1 MPSLAEPKAYSNRA
15 LERLFR
21 SPVTPQMIDHIA
33 NYASTVIECSPPPS
47 PVDTYANT
55 LPSPPSTPAHHSSSS
70 SLCSSTESTAAS
82 TTTGSAVVVPPLND
96 FIRILVLNSNVQ
108 ASTLLPTLVY
118 LERLKHKL
126 PVAAKGMHCT
136 CHRVFLASLI
146 VAAKYLNDQSPKN
159 KHWSAHSTVFSVG
172 EVNLMEKQLLALLD
186 FDLRIT
192 EADLASSLQDF
203 LQQQQT
209 MSAPTTTATERRN
222 SRYASTPLSV
232 VTTVS
237 KASATTA
244 SSSAM
249 VSPTTPSPR
258 SSGSYQTTPLNQV
271 SSNKRGSIGSRGSR
285 TQFQMP
291 QIVQQQQPQ
300 DVFRRRPSLPN
311 QPCLEEGETLHGYAN
326 KVGGPFRSHHQGHYY
341 QHQQYQHQQHH
352 YGAHQQQH
360 AHHHQSHYPS
370 PDSSADAAYQRSS
383 STSDEEMTPVSA
395 SASASCSPEQMS
407 STGAQRSW
415 PVYGR
420 HSMPPSSLT
429 GNPGYK
435 HYQSGTSSSSVH
447 PQYQGYGHH
456 QTSTSSTS
464 AGRHGTW
471 AATGATSRAMC

>member
-47 PVDTYANT
+47 PADTYANS

-70 SLCSSTESTAAS
+70 HNDSAASTAAAS
-82 TTTGSAVVVPPLND
+82 VVAVPPLND

-192 EADLASSLQDF
+192 EADLASSLHDF
-203 LQQQQT
+203 LQQQSKT
-209 MSAPTTTATERRN
+209 VSTISERPT
-222 SRYASTPLSV
+222 SRYASASVAPLSV
-232 VTTVS
+232 VTTATA
-237 KASATTA
+237 KTTA
-244 SSSAM
+244 TSSL

-258 SSGSYQTTPLNQV
+258 SSGSYQITPLNQL
-271 SSNKRGSIGSRGSR
+271 SSNKRGSVSNRGSR
-285 TQFQMP
+285 TQLHILQ
-291 QIVQQQQPQ
+291 QQQQHVQQQQPQ

-311 QPCLEEGETLHGYAN
+311 QPCLEEGETLHGYSN
-326 KVGGPFRSHHQGHYY
+326 KHFRGQYY
-341 QHQQYQHQQHH
+341 QHHNSQYQHHYYSQQPHP
-352 YGAHQQQH
+352 
-360 AHHHQSHYPS
+360 HQSHYPS
-370 PDSSADAAYQRSS
+370 PDSGSDAYVSQRS
-383 STSDEEMTPVSA
+383 SDEEMTPVST
-395 SASASCSPEQMS
+395 SASSPCEQS
-407 STGAQRSW
+407 ATTIGYIGAAQRSW

-420 HSMPPSSLT
+420 HSMPPSVSAT
-429 GNPGYK
+429 TANGSGYAT
-435 HYQSGTSSSSVH
+435 HYQSGSSGSVH
-447 PQYQGYGHH
+447 SHYQGYH
-456 QTSTSSTS
+456 QHES
-464 AGRHGTW
+464 AASVAASRHGAW
-471 AATGATSRAMC
+471 AAANATSRAMC

>member
-47 PVDTYANT
+47 PVDAYANT

-70 SLCSSTESTAAS
+70 SRSSTESTAS
-82 TTTGSAVVVPPLND
+82 TATGSAVVVPPLND

-209 MSAPTTTATERRN
+209 VSAPSSERPN
-222 SRYASTPLSV
+222 SRYASTSLSV

-237 KASATTA
+237 KASSTTA
-244 SSSAM
+244 SSAM

-258 SSGSYQTTPLNQV
+258 SSGSYQTSSLNQV

-326 KVGGPFRSHHQGHYY
+326 KVGGPFRAHNQGHYY

-352 YGAHQQQH
+352 YGAHR
-360 AHHHQSHYPS
+360 HQSHYPS
-370 PDSSADAAYQRSS
+370 PDSGSDAVYQRSS
-383 STSDEEMTPVSA
+383 SSDEEMTPVSA
-395 SASASCSPEQMS
+395 SASASCSPEQMN

-420 HSMPPSSLT
+420 HSMPPSSVT
-429 GNPGYK
+429 GNSGYT

-447 PQYQGYGHH
+447 PHYQGYGHQ
-456 QTSTSSTS
+456 QTSSSSTS
-464 AGRHGTW
+464 AGRHGAW
-471 AATGATSRAMC
+471 AAATGATSRAMC

>member
-47 PVDTYANT
+47 PVDAYANT

-70 SLCSSTESTAAS
+70 SSSSSSSNEST
-82 TTTGSAVVVPPLND
+82 TTTGSVVAVPPLND

-192 EADLASSLQDF
+192 EADLASSLQGF
-203 LQQQQT
+203 LHQQQQQST
-209 MSAPTTTATERRN
+209 VSAPSSTTATATERSS

-232 VTTVS
+232 VTTA
-237 KASATTA
+237 KATTA
-244 SSSAM
+244 TIASSAM
-249 VSPTTPSPR
+249 VTPTTPSPR

-291 QIVQQQQPQ
+291 QIVQQQAQ

-326 KVGGPFRSHHQGHYY
+326 KVGGPFRGHQDHYY
-341 QHQQYQHQQHH
+341 QQYQQHH
-352 YGAHQQQH
+352 YGTHQQH
-360 AHHHQSHYPS
+360 PHHHQSHYPS
-370 PDSSADAAYQRSS
+370 PDSGSDGAYQRSS
-383 STSDEEMTPVSA
+383 SSSDEEMTSVSA
-395 SASASCSPEQMS
+395 SASASCSPEQMVS
-407 STGAQRSW
+407 GGAAQKSW

-420 HSMPPSSLT
+420 HSMPPSSVT
-429 GNPGYK
+429 ATSGYT
-435 HYQSGTSSSSVH
+435 HYQSGSSSSSVH
-447 PQYQGYGHH
+447 PHCQGYSHR
-456 QTSTSSTS
+456 QTATSSSAS
-464 AGRHGTW
+464 AGRHGAW
-471 AATGATSRAMC
+471 ATTTSATSRAMC